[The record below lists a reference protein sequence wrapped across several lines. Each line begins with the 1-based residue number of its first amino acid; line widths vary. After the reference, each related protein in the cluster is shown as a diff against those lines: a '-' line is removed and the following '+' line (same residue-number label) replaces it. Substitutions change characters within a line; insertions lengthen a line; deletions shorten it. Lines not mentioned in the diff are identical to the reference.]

1 MVKSFSCFYYFLTL
15 QKLLNSVKSLL
26 YCTFQQISAKNDK
39 ERHPMNLLR
48 KKSIQMLLNEAGR
61 KGTSLKKDLGAFD
74 LTMLGIGAIIGTGI
88 FVLTGVAA
96 AEHAGPAL
104 VLSFILSGLACVFA
118 ALCYAEF
125 ASTVPVSGSAYT
137 YSYAAFGEL
146 IAWILGWDLILEY
159 GVASSA
165 VAVGWSGYFQ
175 GLLSGFG
182 IELPK
187 ALTNAYDP
195 AKGTIIDLPAIC
207 IILLIT
213 FLLNLG
219 VKKSARFNAIMVVI
233 KVAVVLLFL
242 AVGVWYVKPDNW
254 SPFMPFGFSGVATG
268 AATVFFAYI
277 GFDAVSTAAEEVRN
291 PQRNMPIGIIASLF
305 ICTLLYIAVSLVLTG
320 IVPYDQLN
328 VKNPV
333 AFALSYIHQDWVAG
347 FISLGAIAG
356 ITTVLLVML
365 YGQTRLFYAISR
377 DGLLPKVFSKVNPT
391 RQVPYV
397 NTWLTGIIVAFFA
410 GVVPLNKLAELT
422 NIGTLFAFITV
433 SIGVLIL
440 RKTQPDLKRAFR
452 VPMVPVIPLL
462 AVAFCGYLVLQLP
475 KTTWIGFVSWLLI
488 GLVIYFVYGRKH
500 STLNNAKETTV
511 EKAG

>member
-1 MVKSFSCFYYFLTL
+1 
-15 QKLLNSVKSLL
+15 
-26 YCTFQQISAKNDK
+26 
-39 ERHPMNLLR
+39 MNLFR
-48 KKSIQMLLNEAGR
+48 KKHIDVLLKETGV
-61 KGTSLKKDLGAFD
+61 KGVSLKKDLGAFD

-96 AEHAGPAL
+96 SQHAGPAL
-104 VLSFILSGLACVFA
+104 VISFILSGLACVFA

-137 YSYAAFGEL
+137 YSYAAFGEI

-165 VAVGWSGYFQ
+165 VAAGWSGYFQ
-175 GLLSGFG
+175 GLFSGFG

-187 ALTNAYDP
+187 ALTSAYDP
-195 AKGTIIDLPAIC
+195 EKGTLIDLPAIF
-207 IILLIT
+207 IVLLIT
-213 FLLNLG
+213 FLLTQG
-219 VKKSARFNAIMVVI
+219 VKKSARFNAIMVII

-242 AVGVWYVKPDNW
+242 GVGVWYVKPENW
-254 SPFMPFGFSGVATG
+254 TPFMPFGFSGVAAG

-291 PQRNMPIGIIASLF
+291 PQRDMPIGIIASLAV
-305 ICTLLYIAVSLVLTG
+305 CTLLYIAVSLVLTG
-320 IVPYDQLN
+320 IVPYDQLG

-333 AFALSYIHQDWVAG
+333 AFALNYINQDWVAG
-347 FISLGAIAG
+347 FISLGAITG
-356 ITTVLLVML
+356 ITTVLLVMM

-377 DGLLPKVFSKVNPT
+377 DGLLPKVFSRVSKEK
-391 RQVPYV
+391 QVPFV
-397 NTWLTGIIVAFFA
+397 NTWLTGLLVAFFA
-410 GVVPLNKLAELT
+410 GVIPLNKLAELT

-440 RKTQPDLKRAFR
+440 RKTQPNLKRAFK
-452 VPMVPVIPLL
+452 VPMVPFIPLL

-475 KTTWIGFVSWLLI
+475 ATTWISFVAWLLI
-488 GLVIYFVYGRKH
+488 GLVIYFLYGRKH
-500 STLNNAKETTV
+500 STLNNMKDV
-511 EKAG
+511 EEEVS

>member
-1 MVKSFSCFYYFLTL
+1 
-15 QKLLNSVKSLL
+15 
-26 YCTFQQISAKNDK
+26 
-39 ERHPMNLLR
+39 MNLLR
-48 KKSIQMLLNEAGR
+48 KKSVQMLLDEAEQ
-61 KGTSLKKDLGAFD
+61 KGVSLKKDLGAFD

-104 VLSFILSGLACVFA
+104 VLSFIFSGLACVFA

-159 GVASSA
+159 GVAASA

-175 GLLSGFG
+175 GLLAGFG

-187 ALTNAYDP
+187 ALTNAYNP
-195 AKGTIIDLPAIC
+195 EQGTIIDLPAIC
-207 IILLIT
+207 ITLLMA
-213 FLLNLG
+213 FLLSLG

-242 AVGVWYVKPDNW
+242 VVGVWYVKPENW
-254 SPFMPFGFSGVATG
+254 SPFMPFGFAGVATG

-320 IVPYDQLN
+320 IVPYEQLN

-333 AFALSYIHQDWVAG
+333 AFALNYIHQDWVAG
-347 FISLGAIAG
+347 FISLGAITG

-377 DGLLPKVFSKVNPT
+377 DGLLPKVFSKVSPT

-397 NTWLTGIIVAFFA
+397 NTWLTGIIVAVFS
-410 GVVPLNKLAELT
+410 GIIPLNKLAELT

-462 AVAFCGYLVLQLP
+462 AVAFCGYLIFQLP
-475 KTTWIGFVSWLLI
+475 ALTWIGFGSWLLI
-488 GLVIYFVYGRKH
+488 GLVIYFTYGRKH
-500 STLNNAKETTV
+500 STLNDMEETS

>member
-1 MVKSFSCFYYFLTL
+1 
-15 QKLLNSVKSLL
+15 
-26 YCTFQQISAKNDK
+26 
-39 ERHPMNLLR
+39 MNLFR
-48 KKSIQMLLNEAGR
+48 KKSIDALLREAGG
-61 KGTSLKKDLGAFD
+61 KGASLKKELGALD

-159 GVASSA
+159 GVAASA

-175 GLLSGFG
+175 GLLAGFG

-187 ALTNAYDP
+187 AITNAYDP
-195 AKGTIIDLPAIC
+195 EKGTFIDLPAIL
-207 IILLIT
+207 IVLFIT
-213 FLLNLG
+213 FLLTRG
-219 VKKSARFNAIMVVI
+219 VRKSARFNAVMVVI
-233 KVAVVLLFL
+233 KVAVILFFL
-242 AVGVWYVKPDNW
+242 AVGVWYVKPENW
-254 SPFMPFGFSGVATG
+254 TPFMPYGFSGVATG

-277 GFDAVSTAAEEVRN
+277 GFDAVSTAAEEVKN
-291 PQRNMPIGIIASLF
+291 PQRNMPIGIIASLL

-320 IVPYDQLN
+320 IVPYDQLG

-333 AFALSYIHQDWVAG
+333 AFALDYIQQDWVAG
-347 FISLGAIAG
+347 FISLGSITG
-356 ITTVLLVML
+356 ITTVLLVMM

-377 DGLLPKVFSKVNPT
+377 DGLLPKVFSRVSPV
-391 RQVPYV
+391 RQVPFV
-397 NTWLTGIIVAFFA
+397 NTWVTGLLVAFFA

-422 NIGTLFAFITV
+422 NIGTLLAFIVV
-433 SIGVLIL
+433 SAGVLVL
-440 RKTQPDLKRAFR
+440 RKTQPDLKRAFKTPL
-452 VPMVPVIPLL
+452 VPLVPLL
-462 AVAFCGYLVLQLP
+462 AIAFCSYLVLQLP
-475 KTTWIGFVSWLLI
+475 LTTWISFVTWLLV
-488 GLVIYFVYGRKH
+488 GLVIYFIYGRKH
-500 STLNNAKETTV
+500 STLN
-511 EKAG
+511 EKASA

>member
-1 MVKSFSCFYYFLTL
+1 
-15 QKLLNSVKSLL
+15 
-26 YCTFQQISAKNDK
+26 
-39 ERHPMNLLR
+39 MNLFR
-48 KKSIQMLLNEAGR
+48 KKSVEALLHETGK
-61 KGTSLKKDLGAFD
+61 KGASLKKELGAFD

-96 AEHAGPAL
+96 SEHAGPAL

-137 YSYAAFGEL
+137 YSYATFGEL

-165 VAVGWSGYFQ
+165 VAAGWSGYFQ
-175 GLLSGFG
+175 GLLAGFG

-187 ALTNAYDP
+187 ALTSAYDP
-195 AKGTIIDLPAIC
+195 AKGTYIDVPAIF
-207 IILLIT
+207 IVLVIALLLT
-213 FLLNLG
+213 GG

-242 AVGVWYVKPDNW
+242 AVGVWYVKPENW
-254 SPFMPFGFSGVATG
+254 TPFMPFGFSGVATG

-277 GFDAVSTAAEEVRN
+277 GFDAVSTAAEEVKN
-291 PQRNMPIGIIASLF
+291 PQRNMPIGIIASLL
-305 ICTLLYIAVSLVLTG
+305 ICTVLYIAVSLVLTG

-333 AFALSYIHQDWVAG
+333 AFALNYIQQDWVAG

-377 DGLLPKVFSKVNPT
+377 DGLLPKVFSRVSPAK
-391 RQVPYV
+391 QVPVV
-397 NTWLTGIIVAFFA
+397 NTWLTCLFAAFFA

-440 RKTQPDLKRAFR
+440 RKTQPDLKRAFKTPL
-452 VPMVPVIPLL
+452 VPLVPLL

-475 KTTWIGFVSWLLI
+475 ATTWIGFVSWLLV
-488 GLVIYFVYGRKH
+488 GLVIYFAYGRRH
-500 STLNNAKETTV
+500 STLNEQANV
-511 EKAG
+511 NEKVS